1 MGESYTSMRAL
12 SVFVVVLGLSL
23 LCAASAE
30 QDDFKDA
37 PAAIVKER
45 AYKLSLRRSDEG
57 RTKEKNG
64 KAAAVEKRQKAA
76 AAPSNSSSASAA
88 SSSGSA
94 KKPPPSS
101 GSSTRKPSSGKAGP
115 TKPATA
121 TITQT
126 VQVKSVALNAYVG
139 AVKQVYEAGYAV
151 AIGIWDSKTKKIKAG
166 NKVTSKAA
174 KAARRAGI
182 KIIFTATVSS
192 KDKVAA
198 EAASKK
204 LAKDTSALVAGVTK
218 ANTDL
223 KKSVKAPTKTDLTV
237 KPPTVKQS
245 PLSSAATVTW
255 GAACAL
261 LALAAL

>member
-1 MGESYTSMRAL
+1 MGESRSSREYTSMRAL

-30 QDDFKDA
+30 QEDFKDA

-64 KAAAVEKRQKAA
+64 KTAAVEKRQKAA
-76 AAPSNSSSASAA
+76 AAPSNSSSASAG

-101 GSSTRKPSSGKAGP
+101 GSSIRKPSSGKAGP
-115 TKPATA
+115 ATPATNKPKAKVATA

-139 AVKQVYEAGYAV
+139 AVKQV
-151 AIGIWDSKTKKIKAG
+151 
-166 NKVTSKAA
+166 
-174 KAARRAGI
+174 
-182 KIIFTATVSS
+182 
-192 KDKVAA
+192 
-198 EAASKK
+198 
-204 LAKDTSALVAGVTK
+204 
-218 ANTDL
+218 
-223 KKSVKAPTKTDLTV
+223 
-237 KPPTVKQS
+237 
-245 PLSSAATVTW
+245 
-255 GAACAL
+255 
-261 LALAAL
+261 